1 MFSPSRGEAVDG
13 PALADRIALRVE
25 TPLTRFAPAPT
36 GWLHLGH
43 IVNAVFVWG
52 LARALGG
59 RVLLRVEDHDR
70 QRCRPEFEAALLD
83 DLDWLGFAPDV
94 FPTDVFRAGA
104 CEGRQSERDAAYRD
118 VLAPLVARGLVY
130 GCDCSRKQ
138 MDAAIYSGRCRDRH
152 LPLIDGVGWRVR
164 VDRSEEC
171 FDDGVLGRQRA
182 SPADQCGDILIR
194 DRNGHWTYQWA
205 ATTDDVL
212 QHITLV
218 IRGRD
223 LLDSTSRQI
232 YLARLLGRVT
242 PPIFAHHPLVM
253 KSPVQKLSKSD
264 RDTGVRDL
272 RASGWEA
279 AQIVGHAAWLAG
291 LQRAP
296 LATDAS
302 SVERFFRRG

>member
-1 MFSPSRGEAVDG
+1 MDG

-25 TPLTRFAPAPT
+25 TPITRFAPAPT
-36 GWLHLGH
+36 GLLHLGH
-43 IVNAVFVWG
+43 IVNAIFVWG

-70 QRCRPEFEAALLD
+70 QRCRPEFETALLD

-104 CEGRQSERDAAYRD
+104 CEGRQSEREDAYRD
-118 VLAPLVARGLVY
+118 ALSPLIARGLVY

-138 MDAAIYSGRCRDRH
+138 MNAAIYSGRCRDRH
-152 LPLIDGVGWRVR
+152 LTLTEGIGWRVR
-164 VDRSEEC
+164 VDRGEEC
-171 FDDGVLGRQRA
+171 FDDGVLGRQCA
-182 SPADQCGDILIR
+182 SPVEQCGDILIR
-194 DRNGHWTYQWA
+194 DRNGNWTYQWA

-212 QHITLV
+212 QHIALV
-218 IRGRD
+218 VRGRD

-242 PPIFAHHPLVM
+242 PPIFVHHPLVM
-253 KSPVQKLSKSD
+253 KSPDQKLSKSD

-272 RASGWEA
+272 RASGSTA
-279 AQIVGHAAWLAG
+279 PQIVGQAAWLAG
-291 LQRAP
+291 LQPEP

-302 SVERFFRRG
+302 SVARFFRRG